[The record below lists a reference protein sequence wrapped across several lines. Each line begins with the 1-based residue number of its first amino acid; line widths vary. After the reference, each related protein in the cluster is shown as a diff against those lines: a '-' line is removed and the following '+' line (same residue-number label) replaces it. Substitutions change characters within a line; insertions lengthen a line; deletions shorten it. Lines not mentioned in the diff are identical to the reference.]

1 MSLPFGVGREPVR
14 AFNLIPNTPG
24 TVKFLRGGLYPN
36 AQQGTSYTW
45 NLKDVITAQSVVLEF
60 PNSSLRETL
69 TEVFSFMPL
78 SLLLVIAWV
87 LVLAWRHGLRLEP
100 YRVFVGALGF
110 VLPVVLR
117 ALTPFTFLWA
127 GNAGLLLGVIAV
139 VIVLSVLPP
148 DVLGSRFRRPII
160 TPGQ

>member
-1 MSLPFGVGREPVR
+1 VSLPFGVGREPVR
-14 AFNLIPNTPG
+14 AFNLTLNASG
-24 TVKFLRGGLYPN
+24 TVKFLCGGLYSN

-69 TEVFSFMPL
+69 TEVFLFMSL
-78 SLLLVIAWV
+78 SLPLVIARA

-110 VLPVVLR
+110 VL
-117 ALTPFTFLWA
+117 
-127 GNAGLLLGVIAV
+127 
-139 VIVLSVLPP
+139 SVLPP